1 MDIAHNEIGMDY
13 GSLMSARIRRILLV
27 CDSYDS
33 YALEEDGRIE
43 ARIQR
48 DYIELSLSNP
58 PAISRV
64 ESPEEALALVRGGEK
79 FDLVMTTYNVG
90 NSDVFSF
97 AEQMKELQPATPVV
111 LLTNSTKEIHR
122 RISEN
127 CTTAIDKIF
136 CWNNSTDLIIAII
149 KLLEDSMNADHD
161 ILEVGVQA
169 ILLVEDSIRYYSTYL
184 PALYKLVL
192 QQNIASVSDALN
204 ENQQIMRKRARP
216 KILMAT
222 NYDDAVALYERY
234 KQNLLGV
241 ISDIGFV
248 LHKNDNPCSE
258 KLDAGIDLCNLIRED
273 NPEMPFLMQSSQ
285 ASMRSVAEELGVGF
299 IVKNSK
305 TLLLELSE
313 YISRA
318 CAFGDFVLTDPF
330 THEEVA
336 RAHDL
341 YGLERLLHTVADE
354 ILYRVVSTTYLSKW
368 LFARGIFSL
377 GNSFRAL
384 TMNEFSDLAEVRA
397 FLTDSIRDYRIK
409 QGLGVVARFSTETY
423 NDAIWFSK
431 LGNGSLG
438 GKARGLAFM
447 NHILQK
453 YNLYNKWEGVRVLVP
468 RTLVITTEYF
478 DRFIIENGLQYV
490 INSDVSDAEILS
502 EFVASIL
509 PQELMDA
516 LRVFIRHV
524 RKPLAIRSS
533 SKLEDSYYQPFAGI
547 YSTYMIPH
555 TENEDQELRL
565 LSKAI
570 KSVYASVYF
579 ASSRAYITATANVIS
594 EEKMA
599 IVIEEVCGSED
610 KGYYFPT
617 LSGVARSLNYYPI
630 GYERAEDGIAKVAFG
645 LGKAVVEGEQ
655 VLRFSPKYPQNILQT
670 SVPALAMRDTQQVM
684 YALNLQPDKFKT
696 SLDDAVNLE
705 KMKIADC
712 GSFRNIKHVASTWD
726 MQNMRM
732 SDSALVEGIKVITF
746 AHILKYNTF
755 PLAEILVEL
764 LAIAEREMKCCVEIE
779 FAANLDRGDKLNI
792 FNVLQIRPIAENAS
806 GVSVDWSKVD
816 ASDTLI
822 YSESALGTGAVND
835 VCDVIYLREENF
847 DPASTEKIAEE
858 ITRLNNKMREEGRG
872 YVLVGYGRW
881 GSSNPWLGVPV
892 KWSDISEAKVIV
904 ECGLDNFRIEPSQGT
919 HFFQNLTS
927 FGVGYITVNPY
938 MNDGSLDFDKLNSM
952 PATYESEFVRCVRFD
967 DPLEICIDGV
977 GNKALVK

>member
-1 MDIAHNEIGMDY
+1 MDVAHNEIGLDY

-48 DYIELSLSNP
+48 EYIELNLSNP

-64 ESPEEALALVRGGEK
+64 ETPTEALALVKSGEK
-79 FDLVMTTYNVG
+79 FDLVMTMYNVG
-90 NSDVFSF
+90 NIDVFSF
-97 AEQMKELQPATPVV
+97 AEQMKVLQPTTPIV
-111 LLTNSTKEIHR
+111 LLTNTTKEIHR

-127 CTTAIDKIF
+127 RTTAIDKIF

-149 KLLEDSMNADHD
+149 KLLEDSLNADHD

-192 QQNIASVSDALN
+192 QQNIASVRDALN

-248 LHKNDNPCSE
+248 LHKNDDPCME
-258 KLDAGIDLCNLIRED
+258 KLDAGIDLCNLIRDD

-330 THEEVA
+330 SHEEVA

-341 YGLERLLHTVADE
+341 YGLERLLHTVSDE

-468 RTLVITTEYF
+468 RTFVITTEYF

-490 INSDVSDAEILS
+490 INADVSDAEILS

-509 PQELMDA
+509 PQDLMDA

-579 ASSRAYITATANVIS
+579 ASSRAYIAATANVIS

-610 KGYYFPT
+610 QGYYFPT

-645 LGKAVVEGEQ
+645 LGKAVVDGEQ

-705 KMKIADC
+705 KIKIADC

-732 SDSALVEGIKVITF
+732 TDSSLVEGIKVITF

-792 FNVLQIRPIAENAS
+792 FNVLQIRPIAEGAA
-806 GVSVDWSKVD
+806 GAAVDWSKVD
-816 ASDTLI
+816 TSDALI
-822 YSESALGTGAVND
+822 YSESALGTGAVNG
-835 VCDVIYLREENF
+835 VCDVVYLREENF
-847 DPASTEKIAEE
+847 NPASTEKIAEAV
-858 ITRLNNKMREEGRG
+858 TRLNAKMREEGRG
-872 YVLVGYGRW
+872 YVLVGFGRW

-938 MNDGSLDFDKLNSM
+938 INDGSLDFDKLNAM
-952 PATYESEFVRCVRFD
+952 PATYESDFVRCVRFD
-967 DPLEICIDGV
+967 NPLEICIDGV